1 MPKKQKILKYILFF
15 LTLLLA
21 FLSWFSVD
29 QAITVPDS
37 STWGAPIFWFALF
50 FVSLSLCLV
59 LIKRLIFVELLLIAT
74 FALSTIFILGR
85 GETGK
90 HLVVILLAFL
100 FAAWGIGRIRQD
112 LKMNIKIDLWKTLKT
127 GSTFLILA
135 FSLIITSQYYCETKN
150 TRLENTLPKFQIKAL
165 SDTFTSKFLASFNP
179 DFEDLDKDGITVD
192 EFILEA
198 QKKKLTENPEEG
210 NAKLLETSQAFLLEK
225 GRSEMSE
232 LTGKKLTGQ
241 EKMADV
247 FAAAVNNK
255 INDFVA
261 PNFSGN
267 SHSPAR
273 RLIIAFLLFLT
284 VVSLG
289 SFLGIFLIPLTKLI
303 FWILKKIGLIEI
315 KKLQKEVEEIV

>member
-1 MPKKQKILKYILFF
+1 
-15 LTLLLA
+15 
-21 FLSWFSVD
+21 V
-29 QAITVPDS
+29 
-37 STWGAPIFWFALF
+37 
-50 FVSLSLCLV
+50 
-59 LIKRLIFVELLLIAT
+59 
-74 FALSTIFILGR
+74 IFISGR

-90 HLVVILLAFL
+90 HLLLIFLAFL
-100 FAAWGIGRIRQD
+100 FATWGIGRIRQD

-135 FSLIITSQYYCETKN
+135 FSLIITSQYYVETKN

-165 SDTFTSKFLASFNP
+165 SDTLTSKFLASFNP
-179 DFEDLDKDGITVD
+179 DFENLSQDGITVD

-198 QKKKLTENPEEG
+198 QKKKLAENLKEEDAK
-210 NAKLLETSQAFLLEK
+210 AKLLESSQTFLLEK

-232 LTGKKLTGQ
+232 LAGKKLSGQ

-267 SHSPAR
+267 SHSSAW
-273 RLIIAFLLFLT
+273 RLIVALLLFLT

-303 FWILKKIGLIEI
+303 FFVLKKIGLIEI
-315 KKLQKEVEEIV
+315 KKIQKEVEEIA